1 MNKEDD
7 EYVYF
12 WEVNSIYDNDGDL
25 LIWSLM
31 GVCFL
36 SFNEAMFYSN
46 DFFKIGLYTFSVDL
60 E

>member
-12 WEVNSIYDNDGDL
+12 WEVDSIYDNDGDL

-31 GVCFL
+31 GVCVF
-36 SFNEAMFYSN
+36 SFQEAMLYSR
-46 DFFKIGLYTFSVDL
+46 DFFQVVLYPFFVDL